1 MRTSLALAAAAILMA
16 HTPVRAQDSHG
27 PAIYK
32 VEFEIHDNSEVAGEA
47 FGHDI
52 HAERVRHYTLLTA
65 ANQKAT
71 FKVGSRVPVATGSF
85 QSGTSAA
92 SMTPVTQY
100 TYVDVGVNIECTIG
114 EANGKLLMHGNV
126 DISSIMKNEPASPSA
141 SPSNPNIGQTRLVLD
156 TAVDPGKP
164 TVVASIDDPVTA
176 RQFKVQATITRVN

>member
-27 PAIYK
+27 PAVYK
-32 VEFEIHDNSEVAGEA
+32 VEFDIHDGSEAAGK
-47 FGHDI
+47 
-52 HAERVRHYTLLTA
+52 VRHYTLLTA

-85 QSGTSAA
+85 QSGTGAA

-100 TYVDVGVNIECTIG
+100 TYVDVGVNIDCTIG

-126 DISSIMKNEPASPSA
+126 DISSIMKNEPALPSA
-141 SPSNPNIGQTRLVLD
+141 NPTVGQTKLVLD

-176 RQFKVQATITRVN
+176 RQFRVQATVTRVN